1 MKEEKGGDG
10 PDAGPDSAARSVR
23 SGGRELWL
31 CPKHGRPQAHVFS
44 PEVTLPLIRRTPPA
58 GHGLP
63 SSPQRFVFPR
73 SSHELFFGVLVYV
86 GQTVQGDCGKVWR
99 EPGAVS
105 HTKRVGRTVLLE

>member
-31 CPKHGRPQAHVFS
+31 CPKHGRPQAHVF
-44 PEVTLPLIRRTPPA
+44 
-58 GHGLP
+58 
-63 SSPQRFVFPR
+63 PR
-73 SSHELFFGVLVYV
+73 SHVTSDQTDASRRARFAKFTPAFRLSTFISRTFFGVLVYV